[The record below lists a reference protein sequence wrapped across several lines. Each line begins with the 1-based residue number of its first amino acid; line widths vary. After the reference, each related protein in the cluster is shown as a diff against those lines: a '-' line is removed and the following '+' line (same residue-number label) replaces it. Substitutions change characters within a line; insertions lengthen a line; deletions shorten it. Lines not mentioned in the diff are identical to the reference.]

1 MICIQRK
8 EPEMNGRAMKR
19 LGLICLMVLAAGCMD
34 RSDPI
39 TARGNRLAVP
49 SDLRV
54 SGAPLLRVHASGV
67 QIYVLTQN
75 ADGNASW
82 KLKAPDATFSGSG
95 IEGRHY
101 AGPTWECTTDGSK
114 VVGRKIAEHPSP
126 DPNAVAWLL
135 LEAKSHEGNGLLSK
149 VTFIQRVQT
158 VGGKAP
164 TTAGAKAGDEVRVQY
179 SADYVFYGPGATTQP

>member
-1 MICIQRK
+1 
-8 EPEMNGRAMKR
+8 MNRYAVTW
-19 LGLICLMVLAAGCMD
+19 LGLTLLMAAAVGCAN
-34 RSDPI
+34 RSGQTGPTDAGSAI
-39 TARGNRLAVP
+39 GSVP

-54 SGAPLLRVHASGV
+54 SGSPLARVHASGV
-67 QIYVLTQN
+67 QIYVLSHDAGGTPT
-75 ADGNASW
+75 W
-82 KLKAPDATFSGSG
+82 KLKAPDATFSGGG

-135 LEAKSHEGNGLLSK
+135 LEAKSHEGNGVFSK
-149 VTFIQRVQT
+149 VTFVQRVQT
-158 VGGKAP
+158 AGGKAP
-164 TTAGAKAGDEVRVQY
+164 ATAGAKAGDEVRMPY